1 MNGGI
6 EQPLPPTLRGLP
18 IAWVFLDV
26 RYETRVEDRFAIV
39 PGVEPAIQVEVGPLK
54 VQIRESG
61 HALQRV
67 QPLWQEHRICFV
79 DWCDGNRRQHESVV
93 VDDREDFFALLVF
106 VAGIADPIAA
116 FLGHGVGAIAMQ
128 DTEIEVVVRRQML
141 HTGDKCLFKRSIVG
155 PFRESFV
162 DCRVMDSRLSV
173 GCPWDRQA
181 LPLHACVEHPQN
193 EVEDAMIAEFTPRPP
208 PGHRQVRKDKCDELW
223 LGELNGNRRR
233 RWTFGH
239 IAHRKW
245 LDDKHEQLTSESPI
259 GSYNTM
265 GYRMDETRNHLC
277 ISSSHALDRFDP
289 SCHSVLGE
297 ARYDHEGARWSINCT
312 LSIGTTTFKQRQRSS
327 PRMTWRRW
335 K

>member
-18 IAWVFLDV
+18 IARVFLDV
-26 RYETRVEDRFAIV
+26 RYETRVEDRFAILR
-39 PGVEPAIQVEVGPLK
+39 GVEPAIQVEVGTLK

-61 HALQRV
+61 HALQAV

-128 DTEIEVVVRRQML
+128 DTEVEVVVRRQMP
-141 HTGDKCLFKRSIVG
+141 HTGDKCLFKRSIG
-155 PFRESFV
+155 RPFRESFV

-181 LPLHACVEHPQN
+181 LPLHACVEHPQEESWKGEWKRN
-193 EVEDAMIAEFTPRPP
+193 LKPFEAIQRVRPP
-208 PGHRQVRKDKCDELW
+208 PGRGAARQPEASLAW
-223 LGELNGNRRR
+223 E
-233 RWTFGH
+233 T
-239 IAHRKW
+239 A
-245 LDDKHEQLTSESPI
+245 TSLVK
-259 GSYNTM
+259 
-265 GYRMDETRNHLC
+265 R
-277 ISSSHALDRFDP
+277 
-289 SCHSVLGE
+289 
-297 ARYDHEGARWSINCT
+297 
-312 LSIGTTTFKQRQRSS
+312 
-327 PRMTWRRW
+327 
-335 K
+335 